1 MPALIPIPSA
11 SRLLRAGGVNVGIGN
26 PLFNALPKSAR
37 QALPI
42 IQGGVA
48 RGLSSRAI
56 TQSILEAGIKISRGR
71 SVLPAMRALK
81 QLEAQGQAVK
91 FVSGS
96 NRINTRR
103 LPPAVTD
110 LKKAYRYRVR
120 LEGLDQLGQAS
131 VRHIFIAT
139 DDPNFTPNMIKDEA
153 RRAIG
158 GRADAYG
165 LSEIQLF
172 LERGEQRADW
182 LDFTATKGGRFT
194 TSG

>member
-1 MPALIPIPSA
+1 MPTP
-11 SRLLRAGGVNVGIGN
+11 
-26 PLFNALPKSAR
+26 FFHTLPKSVR

-42 IQGGVA
+42 IQAGVA

-56 TQSILEAGIKISRGR
+56 TQTVLDAGIRISRGR

-81 QLEAQGQAVK
+81 QIEAEGRAVAELA
-91 FVSGS
+91 GS
-96 NRINTRR
+96 RKINTRR
-103 LPPAVTD
+103 LPPAGVYLD
-110 LKKAYRYRVR
+110 QAYRYRVR

-131 VRHIFIAT
+131 VRHIFITT
-139 DDPNFTPNMIKDEA
+139 DDPNFTPNMIKDAA
-153 RRAIG
+153 RQAIE

-172 LERGEQRADW
+172 LEHGEQRADL
-182 LDFTATKGGRFT
+182 LDFTATRGGRLA

>member
-1 MPALIPIPSA
+1 MPIPFFST
-11 SRLLRAGGVNVGIGN
+11 
-26 PLFNALPKSAR
+26 LPKSAR

-42 IQGGVA
+42 IQAGVA

-56 TQSILEAGIKISRGR
+56 TKTIQDAGIRISRGK
-71 SVLPAMRALK
+71 SVLPAMKAFK
-81 QLEAQGQAVK
+81 QLEAQGQAVR
-91 FVSGS
+91 FVPGS

-103 LPPAVTD
+103 LPPAATD

-120 LEGLDQLGQAS
+120 LEGLDQAKQAS
-131 VRHIFIAT
+131 VRHIFITT

-153 RRAIG
+153 RRAIE
-158 GRADAYG
+158 GRADTYG

-172 LERGEQRADW
+172 LERGEQRADL
-182 LDFTATKGGRFT
+182 LDFTATKGGRFV

>member
-1 MPALIPIPSA
+1 MPIPF
-11 SRLLRAGGVNVGIGN
+11 
-26 PLFNALPKSAR
+26 FNTLPKSAR

-42 IQGGVA
+42 IQSGVA

-56 TQSILEAGIKISRGR
+56 TQSILDAGIRISRGR

-81 QLEAQGQAVK
+81 QLEAQGRAIADL
-91 FVSGS
+91 SGS
-96 NRINTRR
+96 RRINARR

-120 LEGLDQLGQAS
+120 LEGLDQAGEAS
-131 VRHIFIAT
+131 VKHLFITT

-153 RRAIG
+153 RRAIE

-172 LERGEQRADW
+172 LERGEQRADL
-182 LDFTATKGGRFT
+182 LDFTATKGGRLA

>member
-1 MPALIPIPSA
+1 MPIPF
-11 SRLLRAGGVNVGIGN
+11 
-26 PLFNALPKSAR
+26 FNTLPKSAR

-56 TQSILEAGIKISRGR
+56 TKTILDAGIRISRSR
-71 SVLPAMRALK
+71 SVLPTMRFLK
-81 QLEAQGQAVK
+81 QLEAQGQAVR

-103 LPPAVTD
+103 LPPAGVA
-110 LKKAYRYRVR
+110 LKQAYRYRVR

-131 VRHIFIAT
+131 VRHIFITT

-153 RRAIG
+153 RSRVC
-158 GRADAYG
+158 
-165 LSEIQLF
+165 
-172 LERGEQRADW
+172 
-182 LDFTATKGGRFT
+182 LDHLKDRFFEM
-194 TSG
+194 SKKLLVF

>member
-1 MPALIPIPSA
+1 MPIPF
-11 SRLLRAGGVNVGIGN
+11 
-26 PLFNALPKSAR
+26 FNTLPKSAR

-42 IQGGVA
+42 IQAGVA

-56 TQSILEAGIKISRGR
+56 TKTILDAGIRISRGR

-81 QLEAQGQAVK
+81 QIEAEGRAVADL
-91 FVSGS
+91 SGS
-96 NRINTRR
+96 RRINARR

-110 LKKAYRYRVR
+110 LKKAFRYRVR
-120 LEGLDQLGQAS
+120 LEGLDQAGEAS
-131 VRHIFIAT
+131 VKHIFITT

-153 RRAIG
+153 RRAIE

-172 LERGEQRADW
+172 LERGEQRADL
-182 LDFTATKGGRFT
+182 LDFTATKGGRFV